1 MARGRLGT
9 HLRFASVGLLALA
22 MTGCGSKSAENEDS
36 PDAARNETGGAAT
49 PASAGAA
56 AGRWGIDREA
66 MRTALRARLGEQA
79 SPEMRAMLDQQVD
92 SMLEKAKLELRLN
105 PDKTAVLEWRNPLTS
120 GAGTV
125 TGSWTQT
132 GATISLFDKP
142 PGEEGAFE
150 VMQATHAGASIEIM
164 FPDAP
169 FGVKLVKVAGGAAG
183 G

>member
-1 MARGRLGT
+1 MDRNRLRLVSWG
-9 HLRFASVGLLALA
+9 ASIGA
-22 MTGCGSKSAENEDS
+22 MTLVLGACGGKGDQKEDA
-36 PDAARNETGGAAT
+36 PEAPGTQTAGP
-49 PASAGAA
+49 PAPSAGAA
-56 AGRWGIDREA
+56 AGRWSIDRNA

-92 SMLEKAKLELRLN
+92 TMMEKAKLELRLN

-120 GAGTV
+120 GSGTV

-132 GATISLFDKP
+132 GSTISLFDKP

-150 VMQATHAGASIEIM
+150 VMQATHAGERIEIM

-169 FGVKLVKVAGGAAG
+169 FGVNLVKVSGGASG